1 MSDNAIGVWNQEDLR
16 LSALKRLTGQTAS
29 HETRLN
35 SSAALGVLYEL
46 ASSPSTASSALA
58 LLHELQVH
66 QVELDLQDEEL
77 RRSRAELEAALM
89 RQVQLYDFAPV
100 GLCTVDRNTVL
111 REINLT
117 AADMLGSERDQ
128 LVGQTLDSF
137 LAPQS
142 AHALHTMLTRLK
154 DEVPTA
160 IDALQLGTGRS
171 VHASINR
178 DPDGRNFLVAFANV
192 AEHEGNATD

>member
-1 MSDNAIGVWNQEDLR
+1 
-16 LSALKRLTGQTAS
+16 
-29 HETRLN
+29 
-35 SSAALGVLYEL
+35 
-46 ASSPSTASSALA
+46 
-58 LLHELQVH
+58 
-66 QVELDLQDEEL
+66 
-77 RRSRAELEAALM
+77 
-89 RQVQLYDFAPV
+89 
-100 GLCTVDRNTVL
+100 
-111 REINLT
+111 
-117 AADMLGSERDQ
+117 
-128 LVGQTLDSF
+128 VGQTLDSF